1 MTNGWKPSGPMVP
14 SAAVLERMGP
24 AAREETLDSLALREF
39 TDRMRIK
46 LERARANGRGGWHEP
61 DSCGP
66 AGKPTIQQEL
76 SEMLRE
82 HVDKGDPVDV
92 ANIAMMLSMRG
103 ERIL

>member
-1 MTNGWKPSGPMVP
+1 MSDGFKTHHTDQYLDGLPPSVREEVIDC
-14 SAAVLERMGP
+14 AAVQ
-24 AAREETLDSLALREF
+24 AFA
-39 TDRMRIK
+39 DRMRFK
-46 LERARANGRGGWHEP
+46 LELARSKGRGGWHEP

-82 HVDKGDPVDV
+82 AVDKGDPVDV
-92 ANIAMMLSMRG
+92 ANFAMMLSMRD